1 MTIERNPMGPEGG
14 QRAGDNL
21 LRPADVAG
29 GVPEVVEDVALED
42 VAGGGGWE
50 AGALPEGEVEA
61 GEAIAALDPASIP
74 ETPEGYEIA
83 VDDVLGAV
91 DPAVNA
97 RLHEAG
103 FTGAQ
108 AQLVYDLAAEVIG
121 PLIGEVEVAGKRAT
135 DRAALAAEFGGAEN
149 WKRLAPRIEKWRR
162 ENLPEAAFEVLCQ
175 TADGVRSIHRLMS
188 GGTEPGLAA
197 GSRGD
202 ATGDLRHDIRAK
214 MNDPRYWRDRDPA
227 IVAEVQAGFDR
238 LHGIS

>member
-1 MTIERNPMGPEGG
+1 MTIDQNLTRPEAGERVE
-14 QRAGDNL
+14 DNL
-21 LRPADVAG
+21 LRPTDVAG
-29 GVPEVVEDVALED
+29 GVTEVLED
-42 VAGGGGWE
+42 LAEGGVLD

-61 GEAIAALDPASIP
+61 DEAIAALDPASIP
-74 ETPEGYEIA
+74 ETPDGYEIA

-135 DRAALAAEFGGAEN
+135 DRAALAAEFGGVEN
-149 WKRLAPRIEKWRR
+149 WKRLAPRIEKWGR
-162 ENLPEAAFEVLCQ
+162 ENLPDAAFEVLCQ

-188 GGTEPGLAA
+188 GGAEPGLS
-197 GSRGD
+197 GGRPSD
-202 ATGDLRHDIRAK
+202 ATGDLRADIRAK

-227 IVAEVQAGFDR
+227 MVAEVQAGFDR

>member
-1 MTIERNPMGPEGG
+1 MTIEQNLTRSE
-14 QRAGDNL
+14 AGHGAEDNL

-29 GVPEVVEDVALED
+29 GVPEALEGLESGAEDVVSD
-42 VAGGGGWE
+42 AGV
-50 AGALPEGEVEA
+50 LPEGEVDA
-61 GEAIAALDPASIP
+61 GEAIAVIDPASIP
-74 ETPEGYEIA
+74 ETPDGYEIA
-83 VDDVLGAV
+83 VDEVLGAV

-121 PLIGEVEVAGKRAT
+121 PLIGEVEGAGKRAT

-149 WKRLAPRIEKWRR
+149 WKRLAPRIEKWGR

-188 GGTEPGLAA
+188 GRAEQGLAS
-197 GSRGD
+197 GSGAD
-202 ATGDLRHDIRAK
+202 GTGDLRQDIRAK
-214 MNDPRYWRDRDPA
+214 MNDPRYWRDRDPG

>member
-1 MTIERNPMGPEGG
+1 VESGAEDVVSDAGVLPEGG
-14 QRAGDNL
+14 A
-21 LRPADVAG
+21 
-29 GVPEVVEDVALED
+29 
-42 VAGGGGWE
+42 
-50 AGALPEGEVEA
+50 EA

-74 ETPEGYEIA
+74 ETPDGYEIA

-121 PLIGEVEVAGKRAT
+121 PLIGEVEGAGKRAT
-135 DRAALAAEFGGAEN
+135 DRAALTAEFGGVEN
-149 WKRLAPRIEKWRR
+149 WKRIAPRIEKWGR
-162 ENLPEAAFEVLCQ
+162 ENLPEAAFGVLCQ

-188 GGTEPGLAA
+188 GGAEPGLSA
-197 GSRGD
+197 GRPSD

>member
-1 MTIERNPMGPEGG
+1 MTIEQNPTRPEAG
-14 QRAGDNL
+14 QGAGDNL

-29 GVPEVVEDVALED
+29 GVTEAAEDVAE
-42 VAGGGGWE
+42 GGVLE

-61 GEAIAALDPASIP
+61 GEAIAVIDPASIP
-74 ETPEGYEIA
+74 ETPDGYEIA
-83 VDDVLGAV
+83 VDEVLGAV
-91 DPAVNA
+91 DPALNA
-97 RLHEAG
+97 RLHAAG
-103 FTGAQ
+103 FNGAQ

-121 PLIGEVEVAGKRAT
+121 PLIGEVEVASRRAT

-149 WKRLAPRIEKWRR
+149 WKRLAPRIEKWGR
-162 ENLPEAAFEVLCQ
+162 ENLPDVAFEVLCQ

-188 GGTEPGLAA
+188 GGAEPGLAA
-197 GSRGD
+197 GTGAD
-202 ATGDLRHDIRAK
+202 GAGDLRADIRSK

>member
-1 MTIERNPMGPEGG
+1 MTIEQNPTRPEAG
-14 QRAGDNL
+14 QGAGDNL
-21 LRPADVAG
+21 LRQADVAG
-29 GVPEVVEDVALED
+29 GVTEALGVEADVVSD
-42 VAGGGGWE
+42 AGV
-50 AGALPEGEVEA
+50 LPEGEFEA

-74 ETPEGYEIA
+74 ETPDGYEIA

-121 PLIGEVEVAGKRAT
+121 PLIGEVEGAGKRAT

-149 WKRLAPRIEKWRR
+149 WKRLAPRIEKWGR

-188 GGTEPGLAA
+188 GRAEQGLAS
-197 GSRGD
+197 GSGAD
-202 ATGDLRHDIRAK
+202 GTGDLRQDIRAK

-227 IVAEVQAGFDR
+227 MVAEVQAGFDR

>member
-1 MTIERNPMGPEGG
+1 MTIEQNPMGPEAG
-14 QRAGDNL
+14 QGAGDNL
-21 LRPADVAG
+21 LRPADAAG
-29 GVPEVVEDVALED
+29 GVPEVLED
-42 VAGGGGWE
+42 VASGAE
-50 AGALPEGEVEA
+50 DVVSDAGVLPEGEVEA
-61 GEAIAALDPASIP
+61 GEAIAVIDPASIP
-74 ETPEGYEIA
+74 EMPDGYQIA

-91 DPAVNA
+91 DPALNA
-97 RLHEAG
+97 RLHAAG

-135 DRAALAAEFGGAEN
+135 DRAALAAEFGGEEN
-149 WKRLAPRIEKWRR
+149 WKRIAPRIEKWGR

-202 ATGDLRHDIRAK
+202 ATGDLRQDIRAK

>member
-1 MTIERNPMGPEGG
+1 MTIDQNLTRPEAGERVE
-14 QRAGDNL
+14 DNL
-21 LRPADVAG
+21 LSQADVAG
-29 GVPEVVEDVALED
+29 GVTEVAEDVAEGVVL
-42 VAGGGGWE
+42 E

-61 GEAIAALDPASIP
+61 GEAITALDPASIP
-74 ETPEGYEIA
+74 ETPDGYEIA

-91 DPAVNA
+91 DPAVNV

-121 PLIGEVEVAGKRAT
+121 PLVGEVEVAGKRAT
-135 DRAALAAEFGGAEN
+135 DRAALAAEFGGVEN
-149 WKRLAPRIEKWRR
+149 WKRIAPRIEKWGR

-188 GGTEPGLAA
+188 GGAEPGLST
-197 GSRGD
+197 GRPSD
-202 ATGDLRHDIRAK
+202 ATGDLRADIRAK

-227 IVAEVQAGFDR
+227 MVAEVQAGFDR

>member
-1 MTIERNPMGPEGG
+1 MTIEQNLTRSEARHGAEG
-14 QRAGDNL
+14 NL
-21 LRPADVAG
+21 LRPADAAG
-29 GVPEVVEDVALED
+29 GVPEALED
-42 VAGGGGWE
+42 LESGAEDVVSDAGV
-50 AGALPEGEVEA
+50 LPEGEFDA
-61 GEAIAALDPASIP
+61 GEASAALDPASIP
-74 ETPEGYEIA
+74 ETPDGYEIA
-83 VDDVLGAV
+83 VDEVLGAV

-121 PLIGEVEVAGKRAT
+121 PLIGEVEGAGKRAT

-149 WKRLAPRIEKWRR
+149 WKRLAPRIEKWAR

-188 GGTEPGLAA
+188 GRAEQGLSG
-197 GSRGD
+197 GSGSD
-202 ATGDLRHDIRAK
+202 ATGDLRADIRAK

-227 IVAEVQAGFDR
+227 MVAEVQAGFDR

>member
-1 MTIERNPMGPEGG
+1 MTIEQNLTRPEAGE
-14 QRAGDNL
+14 RAEDNL
-21 LRPADVAG
+21 LRPADMAG
-29 GVPEVVEDVALED
+29 GVTEVLENVESGAEDVVSD
-42 VAGGGGWE
+42 V
-50 AGALPEGEVEA
+50 GALPEGEVEA
-61 GEAIAALDPASIP
+61 GEAITALDPASIP
-74 ETPEGYEIA
+74 ETPEGYEIT

-121 PLIGEVEVAGKRAT
+121 PLIGEVEVAGKRAA
-135 DRAALAAEFGGAEN
+135 DRAALAAEFGGVEN
-149 WKRLAPRIEKWRR
+149 WKRIAPRIEKWGR

-188 GGTEPGLAA
+188 GGAEPGLSA
-197 GSRGD
+197 GRPSD
-202 ATGDLRHDIRAK
+202 AMGDLRHDIRAK

-227 IVAEVQAGFDR
+227 MVAEVQAGFDR

>member
-1 MTIERNPMGPEGG
+1 MTIDQNPARPE
-14 QRAGDNL
+14 AGHGAEGNL
-21 LRPADVAG
+21 LRPADAAG
-29 GVPEVVEDVALED
+29 GVPEALED
-42 VAGGGGWE
+42 LESGAEDVVSDAGV
-50 AGALPEGEVEA
+50 LPEGEFDA
-61 GEAIAALDPASIP
+61 GEASAALDPASIP
-74 ETPEGYEIA
+74 ETPDGYEIA
-83 VDDVLGAV
+83 VDEVLGAV

-121 PLIGEVEVAGKRAT
+121 PLIGEVEGAGKRAT

-149 WKRLAPRIEKWRR
+149 WKRLAPRIEKWGR

-188 GGTEPGLAA
+188 GRAEQGLAS
-197 GSRGD
+197 GSGAD
-202 ATGDLRHDIRAK
+202 GTGDLRQDIRAK

-227 IVAEVQAGFDR
+227 MVAEVQAGFDR

>member
-1 MTIERNPMGPEGG
+1 MTIEQNPARPEAG
-14 QRAGDNL
+14 QGAEDNL

-29 GVPEVVEDVALED
+29 GVPEALED
-42 VAGGGGWE
+42 VESGAEDVVSDAGV
-50 AGALPEGEVEA
+50 LLEGEVEA
-61 GEAIAALDPASIP
+61 GEAIAALDPAGIP
-74 ETPEGYEIA
+74 ETPDGYEIA

-135 DRAALAAEFGGAEN
+135 DRAALVAEFGGAEN
-149 WKRLAPRIEKWRR
+149 WKRIAPRIEKWGR
-162 ENLPEAAFEVLCQ
+162 ENLPDAAFEVLCQ
-175 TADGVRSIHRLMS
+175 TADGVRSIHRLMT
-188 GGTEPGLAA
+188 GGAEPGLS
-197 GSRGD
+197 GGRPSD
-202 ATGDLRHDIRAK
+202 AMGDLRHDIRAK

>member
-1 MTIERNPMGPEGG
+1 MTIEQNLTRSEAG
-14 QRAGDNL
+14 QGAEDNL

-29 GVPEVVEDVALED
+29 GVTEVLED
-42 VAGGGGWE
+42 LAGGGVLDV
-50 AGALPEGEVEA
+50 GALPEGEVDVD
-61 GEAIAALDPASIP
+61 EAITAIDPASIP
-74 ETPEGYEIA
+74 ETPEGYEIT

-103 FTGAQ
+103 FSGAQ

-121 PLIGEVEVAGKRAT
+121 PLVGEVEVAGKRAA
-135 DRAALAAEFGGAEN
+135 DRAALAAEFGGVEN
-149 WKRLAPRIEKWRR
+149 WKRLAPRIEKWGR

-188 GGTEPGLAA
+188 GGTEPGLSA
-197 GSRGD
+197 GRPSD

-227 IVAEVQAGFDR
+227 MVAEVQAGFDR

>member
-1 MTIERNPMGPEGG
+1 MTIEQNLTRPE
-14 QRAGDNL
+14 AGHGAEGNL
-21 LRPADVAG
+21 LRPADAAG
-29 GVPEVVEDVALED
+29 GVTEVLENVESGAEDVVSD
-42 VAGGGGWE
+42 AGV
-50 AGALPEGEVEA
+50 LPEGEAGA

-74 ETPEGYEIA
+74 ETPEGYEIT
-83 VDDVLGAV
+83 VDEVLGVV

-135 DRAALAAEFGGAEN
+135 DRAALAAEFGGVEN
-149 WKRLAPRIEKWRR
+149 WKRLAPRIEKWGR
-162 ENLPEAAFEVLCQ
+162 ENLPDAAFEVLCQ

-188 GGTEPGLAA
+188 GGAEPGLSA
-197 GSRGD
+197 GRPSD
-202 ATGDLRHDIRAK
+202 ATGDLRSDIRAK